1 MRGPSGLRANVF
13 GTDLYSIEIYP
24 PEFFEV
30 FDPNTQ
36 FEKWTAV
43 EVSGFDA
50 LLERL
55 ETLSAPASLYADFV
69 PQGQASESDNQHTH
83 FALMSET
90 YKNEIRIRKRRFGN
104 GFTQVTVVL
113 GFRHHPELCHK

>member
-1 MRGPSGLRANVF
+1 LHHMATNVDRERKLNDSAYDLPNEDRG
-13 GTDLYSIEIYP
+13 
-24 PEFFEV
+24 
-30 FDPNTQ
+30 
-36 FEKWTAV
+36 V
-43 EVSGFDA
+43 E
-50 LLERL
+50 
-55 ETLSAPASLYADFV
+55 
-69 PQGQASESDNQHTH
+69 N